1 MGLFS
6 VKWVSLVLHALDRWP
21 GGRCRTGELQRALPG
36 ISKKMLVQTLR
47 DVEARGLVARHVFN
61 VVPPKVEYELTPLGK
76 TFAGAVEMLYRWGE
90 DHQQAWMN
98 LKRTWRAAMQRPMLQ
113 ILKVMRRK
121 TATLICAVNH
131 DTESAFHIAWSV
143 FS

>member
-1 MGLFS
+1 MPRIEGSQLVFDASCAPRRVMGLFS

-90 DHQQAWMN
+90 DHQQALDELEANM
-98 LKRTWRAAMQRPMLQ
+98 ASGDA
-113 ILKVMRRK
+113 
-121 TATLICAVNH
+121 TADASDIEGDA
-131 DTESAFHIAWSV
+131 
-143 FS
+143 